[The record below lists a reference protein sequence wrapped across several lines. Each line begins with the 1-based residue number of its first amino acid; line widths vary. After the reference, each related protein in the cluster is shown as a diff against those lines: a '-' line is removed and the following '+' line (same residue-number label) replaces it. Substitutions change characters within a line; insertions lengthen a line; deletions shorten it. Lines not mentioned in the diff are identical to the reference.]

1 MDAASAPDLDAE
13 RPATGLT
20 RGAAA
25 QGLRQFM
32 GTPLA
37 LALAYA
43 AFGMLWILLSDRLLH
58 QGSADLPTLSALAQG
73 KGIAFVLLTSGLIYL
88 VAARRQRAATRRTPP
103 DLGDAHELSTQERP
117 LRLMGV
123 FALPCVAIVAASL
136 ISYASNASRDHAE
149 HIDRLHREAQA
160 KTNLV
165 QGWIERRVREARQLA
180 ADPTLR
186 GSLLRWRRAPDE
198 AATLAL
204 RRQLQMLLASG
215 HYSAALMLDAQGHAV
230 LNADDGPAD
239 LDPTVVEAAL
249 TALQQGRVS
258 GSDFLARPGQAD
270 GLRYDLLVPL
280 LGSDG
285 HADLVLVLRTEPR
298 RSLLP
303 QLLAGTAF
311 GGPET
316 LLLRPGAQRLLA
328 VGLGGNDMPV
338 VRASEGIA
346 GDTGLAALAANPA
359 LAGTLI
365 NGLPLARAERAGEP
379 TAAIALPLPGSSWFV
394 VVQVPQ
400 DSLHGEGVA
409 SGAALLLLVDV
420 LAVLLTGAVVFV
432 ALRRQEQRNA
442 ARLAADHAEKERAWQ
457 IAEAIANSSSD
468 LIFAKDLQGRYLF
481 ANRELGRLLGRAPAT
496 LLGKTARDILAP
508 DQVHQLLGDVAAVAR
523 SEQPVNLEMQLG
535 TAQGDRIYACTKGRL
550 VDNAGQVIGVY
561 GISSDITARRDLQQ
575 RMQQWATAFDDI
587 RDGVIV
593 TDPLGYIQSVNRAFS
608 QITGYTA
615 EEAIGDNM
623 RLVHS
628 GRHGRAFY
636 EQMWTL
642 LNQTGHWQGE
652 IWNRRKN
659 GEIYPEWLTIRAVR
673 NDDGPVTHYVGV
685 FTDISRIKDSEA
697 QADWLFHNDPL
708 TKLPNRAQL
717 QRRLE
722 QALAR
727 ARRREARPALMVIDL
742 DGFKTVN
749 DSLGHPAGDELLIC
763 VAERLQARL
772 RHKDCLGR
780 LGGDEFL
787 LIIENA
793 AQADDLSQIARDV
806 LAAVSEPVALSC
818 GRDAYLT
825 ASIGISLFPDSDSP
839 TAVELLR
846 DADAALHRAK
856 DLGRN
861 RYCFYTGDM
870 HAQAMA
876 KLELEAALSRAIERE
891 ELLLHYQPKVAAQ
904 TGEVVGAEAL
914 LRWQRGTSGLVPPG
928 QFIPLA
934 EQSSLILDIGAWV
947 IDRACRQL
955 RQWLDAGQPVVRIAV
970 NVAARQFAAG
980 DLDTVVA
987 AALQRHGVDAD
998 LLELELTEGMLMSNP
1013 QHGTAMLQRLRG
1025 LGVKI
1030 SLDDFGT
1037 GYSSL
1042 AYLHQFPID
1051 TLKIDQSFVRRIG
1064 EVPDGEA
1071 LVDAVIG
1078 LAHRLHLRVVA
1089 EGVETQAQ
1097 RAHLLRQG
1105 CDEMQGYHFGRPAP
1119 AESLQAMLAQP
1130 RG

>member
-1 MDAASAPDLDAE
+1 MPTAPSPEADADADVAS
-13 RPATGLT
+13 TGT
-20 RGAAA
+20 ARRVPG
-25 QGLRQFM
+25 GLRQFIA
-32 GTPLA
+32 TPLGLSA
-37 LALAYA
+37 TYA
-43 AFGMLWILLSDRLLH
+43 VFGLLWILLSDRLL
-58 QGSADLPTLSALAQG
+58 QSLVADVATLSILGQG
-73 KGIAFVLLTSGLIYL
+73 KGVAFVLVTSSLIYL
-88 VAARRQRAATRRTPP
+88 VLARRPASETASAARPAS
-103 DLGDAHELSTQERP
+103 AHERP
-117 LRLMGV
+117 APLMWV
-123 FALPCVAIVAASL
+123 FAVLCAAVIVASL
-136 ISYASNASRDHAE
+136 VSYGNAARQVHDQQVAQLRHDA
-149 HIDRLHREAQA
+149 RLKAH
-160 KTNLV
+160 LM
-165 QGWIERRVREARQLA
+165 QGWMARRLQEARQIA

-186 GSLLRWRRAPDE
+186 ASLQRWRRTPDD
-198 AATLAL
+198 ASAL
-204 RRQLQMLLASG
+204 PVRRQLQLLLASG
-215 HYSAALMLDAQGHAV
+215 HYANALVVGDQAHPLLA
-230 LNADDGPAD
+230 ADDGLPDVDRA
-239 LDPTVVEAAL
+239 LAAGAKAAL
-249 TALQQGRVS
+249 ASGMVSSSDIQAQPGDTDSIHFDLFIPVTGLDGRPEV
-258 GSDFLARPGQAD
+258 
-270 GLRYDLLVPL
+270 
-280 LGSDG
+280 
-285 HADLVLVLRTEPR
+285 VLVLRTEPR

-303 QLLAGTAF
+303 QLLAGTTA
-311 GGPET
+311 GGPQT
-316 LLLRPGAQRLLA
+316 LLLRPGPRELLT
-328 VGLGGNDMPV
+328 VGLGGNDRPV
-338 VRASEGIA
+338 ARAREA
-346 GDTGLAALAANPA
+346 GSAPLAALASHPA
-359 LAGTLI
+359 LADTLLD
-365 NGLPLARAERAGEP
+365 GLSGSGEAM
-379 TAAIALPLPGSSWFV
+379 AAVALPVPGSAWYV
-394 VVQVPQ
+394 AVQRPRRA
-400 DSLHGEGVA
+400 LTGEGVA
-409 SGAALLLLVDV
+409 TDAALLSLVNV
-420 LAVLLTGAVVFV
+420 VAVLLTGAVVYTV
-432 ALRRQEQRNA
+432 LRRRELQAA
-442 ARLAADHAEKERAWQ
+442 ARTAADRADKERAWK
-457 IAEAIANSSSD
+457 IADVIANSSSD
-468 LIFAKDLQGRYLF
+468 LIFAKDLHGRFLF
-481 ANRELGRLLGRAPAT
+481 VNRELCRVLGRSASSLIGADPQD
-496 LLGKTARDILAP
+496 LLP
-508 DQVHQLLGDVAAVAR
+508 PEQVRQLLAHDAAVLR
-523 SEQPVNLEMQLG
+523 SENPISMEQRLS
-535 TAQGDRIYACTKGRL
+535 TAHGERIYACTRGRL
-550 VDNAGQVIGVY
+550 VDGDGEVIGVY
-561 GISSDITARRDLQQ
+561 GVSSDITARRDLQQ
-575 RMQQWATAFDDI
+575 RMRQWATAFEDI

-593 TDPLGYIQSVNRAFS
+593 TDPLGCIQSVNHAFS

-615 EEAIGDNM
+615 DEAIGANM
-623 RLVHS
+623 RLLHS

-642 LNQTGHWQGE
+642 LSQTGHWQGE

-659 GEIYPEWLTIRAVR
+659 GEVYPEWLTIRAVR
-673 NDDGPVTHYVGV
+673 DEGAPVTQYVGV

-722 QALAR
+722 QTLAR

-749 DSLGHPAGDELLIC
+749 DSLGHPAGDELLVC

-787 LIIENA
+787 LIIENGA
-793 AQADDLSQIARDV
+793 DADDICALARGV

-825 ASIGISLFPDSDSP
+825 ASIGISLFPDTESP

-856 DLGRN
+856 ELGRN

-876 KLELEAALSRAIERE
+876 KLEVEAALSRAIERD
-891 ELLLHYQPKVAAQ
+891 ELLLHYQPKVAAGS
-904 TGEVVGAEAL
+904 GEVVGAEAL
-914 LRWQRGTSGLVPPG
+914 LRWQRGDAGLMPPG

-955 RQWLDAGQPVVRIAV
+955 RAWLDAGQPVVRIAV

-980 DLDTVVA
+980 DLDAVVA
-987 AALQRHGVDAD
+987 DALQRHAVPASH
-998 LLELELTEGMLMSNP
+998 LELELTEGMLMSNP
-1013 QHGTAMLQRLRG
+1013 QHGTAMLQRLRD

-1089 EGVETQAQ
+1089 EGVETHAQ
-1097 RAHLLRQG
+1097 REHLLRQG

-1119 AESLQAMLAQP
+1119 AEALQAMLAAQ